1 MTRAE
6 NFGQAV
12 APNQGDTGEELMRSI
27 VAAALL
33 VTTLSAFSAHA
44 AERTFIVN
52 NPDVGVPVFPNDITD
67 RPYKVLG
74 NVKAGV
80 RKATIFSSEASQEKI
95 YKELWERADKL
106 GADAVVKATYGKSH
120 VTAAS
125 WGSTTAEGVAIKF
138 DPAPA
143 APTAPAQ

>member
-1 MTRAE
+1 
-6 NFGQAV
+6 
-12 APNQGDTGEELMRSI
+12 MRI
-27 VAAALL
+27 LIAAALL
-33 VTTLSAFSAHA
+33 ATALSATPASA

-74 NVKAGV
+74 SVKAGV
-80 RKATIFSSEASQEKI
+80 RKATLFSGEASQEKI

-120 VTAAS
+120 VTAMS

-138 DPAPA
+138 DAAPA
-143 APTAPAQ
+143 APAAAAQPAQ